1 MLRSERRT
9 PPALPA
15 PVVTEVAAEPAPQQP
30 LQDSPRA
37 RSPAPAPGLMLS
49 VKVHADEEAVQRPE
63 HFGGSVESSDSE
75 AEDAAAQV
83 TRCACRSGLPSACRP
98 DQGTTSG
105 IWDTQ

>member
-1 MLRSERRT
+1 MLRSERRM

-15 PVVTEVAAEPAPQQP
+15 PVVTEEAAEPAPQQP

-49 VKVHADEEAVQRPE
+49 GKVHADEEAVQRPE
-63 HFGGSVESSDSE
+63 PFGGAVESSDSE

-83 TRCACRSGLPSACRP
+83 TCCTCRSGLPLACRL

-105 IWDTQ
+105 VAEPP

>member
-1 MLRSERRT
+1 MLRSERTT

-15 PVVTEVAAEPAPQQP
+15 PVVTEEAAEPAPQQP

-37 RSPAPAPGLMLS
+37 LSPALAPVLMLGGEACGDAEAVLRPEAPGC
-49 VKVHADEEAVQRPE
+49 A
-63 HFGGSVESSDSE
+63 VESSDSE

-98 DQGTTSG
+98 DQGTTTG